1 VSGEEPGDPPLSGVS
16 VLIVNADR
24 DRVEDNVIST
34 NRPARSIP
42 FHGGVV
48 LIDLVGRAPSNN
60 SITSNELIRNRPNV
74 FYDGSGHGN
83 DLTGNHCVPTC

>member
-1 VSGEEPGDPPLSGVS
+1 M
-16 VLIVNADR
+16 
-24 DRVEDNVIST
+24 IST

-83 DLTGNHCVPTC
+83 DLTGNHCVPTCYDRTATSPLMRGWVRSIA